1 MLRQCNVLIVDEVG
15 STDTEQGTRV
25 SRTVELRGKRVQTR

>member
-1 MLRQCNVLIVDEVG
+1 MLHLCNVLNVVEIG

-25 SRTVELRGKRVQTR
+25 SRTVGL

>member
-1 MLRQCNVLIVDEVG
+1 MLRQCNVLNVVEVG

-25 SRTVELRGKRVQTR
+25 SRTVEL

>member
-1 MLRQCNVLIVDEVG
+1 MLHLCNVLNVVGIG

-25 SRTVELRGKRVQTR
+25 SRTVEL

>member
-1 MLRQCNVLIVDEVG
+1 MLRQCDVLNVFEVG

-25 SRTVELRGKRVQTR
+25 SRTVEL

>member
-1 MLRQCNVLIVDEVG
+1 MLHLCNVLSVVEIG

-25 SRTVELRGKRVQTR
+25 SRTVEL

>member
-1 MLRQCNVLIVDEVG
+1 MLCHRYVLDVVGVG

-25 SRTVELRGKRVQTR
+25 SRTVEL